1 VHCVN
6 YKISFEILVIIIDL
20 ILTVL
25 IELVRIR
32 VFRSFDKPDDFAY
45 RLIYVKE
52 SEAFL
57 DPIHLGIIGLGNWSR
72 QIFQAVGRLPEAEI
86 TGCYSRY
93 PNSKKAFASEFGCV
107 PYEQYEHMA
116 EDSQIEGIVV
126 MSSNSAHEGDVAL
139 AASRGKHVFVTKP
152 IATTIAAGKRI
163 IDVCAQNEVTLAVG
177 HQTRREPALRKL
189 KEILD
194 TGELGVVRLV
204 EANYSTPNGLKI
216 KQGDWR
222 WSENECP
229 GGALIQI
236 GIHVIDTLLYL
247 LGPISRVFS
256 WQDRGGLYAEI
267 PGITATLLEF
277 ESGLR
282 GYLGSSYVSSFS
294 HWIKVY
300 GTEKNALYSE
310 LGGLVLTEDSWE
322 KGEVREKIAPSANVT
337 APMPAIVEEIGEF
350 VRCIRTGEQPEIG
363 GEEALHNLAVVLAA
377 VESNKLGK
385 PVEIASLLKESQ
397 VS

>member
-1 VHCVN
+1 MI
-6 YKISFEILVIIIDL
+6 ISLK
-20 ILTVL
+20 
-25 IELVRIR
+25 IR
-32 VFRSFDKPDDFAY
+32 VFRSFDKPGDFTY

-52 SEAFL
+52 SETFL
-57 DPIHLGIIGLGNWSR
+57 DDKPVHLGIIGLGNWSR
-72 QIFQAVGRLPEAEI
+72 QIFQAVSRLPGAKI

-93 PNSKKAFASEFGCV
+93 PNTKKAFASEFDCF

-126 MSSNSAHEGDVAL
+126 MSSNSAHEGDVML
-139 AASRGKHVFVTKP
+139 AASRAKHIFVTKP
-152 IATTIAAGKRI
+152 IATTVAAGKRI
-163 IDVCAQNEVTLAVG
+163 IDVCTQNEVILAVG

-189 KEILD
+189 KSVLD
-194 TGELGVVRLV
+194 SGELGAVGLV

-216 KQGDWR
+216 RRGDWR

-229 GGALIQI
+229 GGVLIQI

-256 WQDRGGLYAEI
+256 WQDRGGLKAEI
-267 PGITATLLEF
+267 PGVTATLLEF

-282 GYLGSSYVSSFS
+282 GYLGSSYSCGFS

-300 GTEKNALYSE
+300 GTEKNAYFSE
-310 LGGLVLTEDSWE
+310 LGGLTLTEDSWE
-322 KGEVREKIAPSANVT
+322 KGEVRENIAPPANVT
-337 APMPAIVEEIGEF
+337 PPMPAIVEEIGEF

-363 GEEALHNLAVVLAA
+363 GEAALHNLAVVLAA
-377 VESNKLGK
+377 VESDKLGQ
-385 PVEIASLLKESQ
+385 PVEIASLLEESQ
-397 VS
+397 AS